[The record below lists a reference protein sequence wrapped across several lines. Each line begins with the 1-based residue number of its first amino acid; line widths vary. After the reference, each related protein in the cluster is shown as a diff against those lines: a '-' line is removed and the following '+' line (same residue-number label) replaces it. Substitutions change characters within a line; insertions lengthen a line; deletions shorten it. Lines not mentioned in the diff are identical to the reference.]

1 MTKENILYGVIGLLA
16 GVIIGYIG
24 TQTINRNYNPVPA
37 QTAGNQMPGANAQQ
51 PAGGPPPVVM
61 EALTKARNEPSNF
74 EAQIQAAD
82 LYTQIGRYE
91 NALEFLNRAQQ
102 LKGNDFTVLSK
113 LGNVNFDLER
123 YEEAGKWYQ
132 AALKLKPDDV
142 NVRTDLGASYYLRKP
157 PQFDAAIAEYRTSLK
172 YDPRHEKTLHNLAL
186 VLFDKGDKAGARTA
200 LEQLEK
206 VNPNNPQLP
215 NLKAKL
221 GSN

>member
-1 MTKENILYGVIGLLA
+1 MTKENILYGIIGLLA
-16 GVIIGYIG
+16 GVIIGYVG

-37 QTAGNQMPGANAQQ
+37 AQMSGNQMSGGNAQQ

-61 EALTKARNEPSNF
+61 EALNKARNEPSNF

-82 LYTQIGRYE
+82 LYMQIGRYE

-102 LKGNDFTVLSK
+102 LKPNDFTVLSK
-113 LGNVNFDLER
+113 LGNVNLDLER

-142 NVRTDLGASYYLRKP
+142 NVRTDLGASYYMRKP
-157 PQFDAAIAEYRTSLK
+157 PQLDAAIAEYRASLK

-186 VLFDKGDKAGARTA
+186 ALFDKGD
-200 LEQLEK
+200 
-206 VNPNNPQLP
+206 
-215 NLKAKL
+215 
-221 GSN
+221 